1 MKERSDS
8 TSSYGMS
15 NDVFESVDAHG
26 KYKVSN
32 LKNFLIFTFC
42 KIGYYLNQVL
52 VIANNYLGDIVVG
65 VCIITMK
72 TTFPSKF

>member
-32 LKNFLIFTFC
+32 LKNFLIFIFC
-42 KIGYYLNQVL
+42 KIG
-52 VIANNYLGDIVVG
+52 
-65 VCIITMK
+65 
-72 TTFPSKF
+72 